1 MIKEE
6 KKELQA
12 RDFVVNE
19 NGEQKK
25 VRRRSRKTIGGEG
38 SRKQTAV
45 VLLLTIVFSLFFYLP
60 VEVRNWW
67 QRFNKDEV
75 IVIEK
80 PVGDAE
86 DVSEI
91 VGFEVVIKKREDVQT
106 TIEKLLEGLSG
117 NYGVWVKKIDSEAD
131 FGINEEKVIAAA
143 SVIKLPVLIAYYQAI
158 DEGKIDA
165 EAIYELKEEDR
176 FEYGS
181 GSMQNQ
187 AEGTEYSYQEIVK
200 LIANQSDNMAA
211 KLLTKFLGGENKVDQ
226 VIKGW
231 GLKETSIKDNKT
243 TAKEAGELFL
253 RLYKGELLKGES
265 KGELFDN
272 LTNTVL
278 EDRLPA
284 GVPTGVKVVHKFG
297 SEEGVVNDC
306 GIVYANEPYVIC
318 VISTEVNDGEAEKVL
333 PKISRVVWEWAG
345 K

>member
-19 NGEQKK
+19 NGEQKR
-25 VRRRSRKTIGGEG
+25 VRRRSRKTIGEEG
-38 SRKQTAV
+38 SRRQIAI
-45 VLLLTIVFSLFFYLP
+45 VLFLTIFFSLIFYLP
-60 VEVRNWW
+60 VEIKEWW

-80 PVGDAE
+80 PVGDVE

-91 VGFEVVIKKREDVQT
+91 VGFKVVIKKREDVKT
-106 TIEKLLEGLSG
+106 IIEKLLEELTG
-117 NYGVWVKKIDSEAD
+117 NYGVWVEKIDSKAG
-131 FGINEEKVIAAA
+131 FGINEETVMAAA
-143 SVIKLPVLIAYYQAI
+143 SVIKLPILTAYYQKVDKGTI
-158 DEGKIDA
+158 SPET
-165 EAIYELKEEDR
+165 IYVLKEEDR

-187 AEGTEYSYQEIVK
+187 PEGTEYSYQEIARLAAK
-200 LIANQSDNMAA
+200 QSDNMAA
-211 KLLTKFLGGENKVDQ
+211 KLLTRFLGGESKVDKI
-226 VIKGW
+226 IKGW

-243 TAKEAGELFL
+243 TAKEIGELFL
-253 RLYKGELLKGES
+253 RLYKGELLKKES
-265 KGELFDN
+265 RDELFNN

-284 GVPTGVKVVHKFG
+284 GVPTGVRVVHKFG
-297 SEEGVVNDC
+297 SEEGVVSDC
-306 GIVYANEPYVIC
+306 GIVYASEPYVIC
-318 VISTEVNDGEAEKVL
+318 VLSAEANDGEAEEVL